1 MHAIT
6 GMNLTGIMLSEVR
19 QTHKNNYSMILCIR
33 NSRTQKTAHN
43 NRIQVYLILED
54 GISGESDSKW
64 ALKNFLEGW
73 KCALLIGMVVRQ
85 AYTAVK
91 NLKWNFIVCNYTPF

>member
-1 MHAIT
+1 MQRNTDACNNRDESHRHYV
-6 GMNLTGIMLSEVR
+6 SEVR

-33 NSRTQKTAHN
+33 NSRTHKTAHN

-64 ALKNFLEGW
+64 AQKNFLEGW
-73 KCALLIGMVVRQ
+73 KCALLIGMVVRC
-85 AYTAVK
+85 TLLSK
-91 NLKWNFIVCNYTPF
+91 I